1 VTRELRA
8 ALILLVAVLALGVA
22 LTLGGTPE
30 FDPWASRIAA
40 AGRTESGFWLA
51 LSRIGKGE
59 VVAVVALLSAGLLAV
74 LKRRRDALVLVV
86 TVACQMATNPLLKML
101 FARTRPALYTHLD
114 QVLDLSYPSGHS
126 AQNAC
131 LYLLLALLLH
141 NRVGLVGIPLAIMIG
156 LSRVVLGVHWPTD
169 VLGGWM
175 EGAAFALL
183 GAHVSRRLASRP
195 VS

>member
-1 VTRELRA
+1 MTRELRA
-8 ALILLVAVLALGVA
+8 ALVLFVAIMVLGFALK
-22 LTLGGTPE
+22 LGGTPV

-59 VVAVVALLSAGLLAV
+59 VVGVVALLSAALLAV
-74 LKRRRDALVLVV
+74 LKRRRDALIVVV

-101 FARTRPALYTHLD
+101 FSRARPELYTHLD

-131 LYLLLALLLH
+131 LYLLLALMVH
-141 NRVGLVGIPLAIMIG
+141 NRIGLIGIPLAFMVG

-183 GAHVSRRLASRP
+183 GAHVSRRLASRAD
-195 VS
+195 S